1 MKNLYSPNA
10 CGIKNPKQN
19 LVEVINPKNLLKVN
33 SKNTRNANGTVL
45 VSLLL
50 TLNIFH
56 TLF

>member
-10 CGIKNPKQN
+10 CGIKNPKKI
-19 LVEVINPKNLLKVN
+19 LVEVINPTNLLKVN